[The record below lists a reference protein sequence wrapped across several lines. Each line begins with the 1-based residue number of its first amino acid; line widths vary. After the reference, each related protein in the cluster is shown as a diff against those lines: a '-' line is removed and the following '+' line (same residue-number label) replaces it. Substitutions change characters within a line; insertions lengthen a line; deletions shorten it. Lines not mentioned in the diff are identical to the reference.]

1 MCVHLIPSHKHKSV
15 WTEMMGDHRL
25 IVNTLLFSPLPPAPP
40 LQSLIISMIIII
52 TIIIVAKVS
61 ITKFLNLID
70 SKQP

>member
-1 MCVHLIPSHKHKSV
+1 
-15 WTEMMGDHRL
+15 MMGDHRL
-25 IVNTLLFSPLPPAPP
+25 IVNTLLCSPLPPAPP

-70 SKQP
+70 SKQPYVIFMTQFCYCNS

>member
-1 MCVHLIPSHKHKSV
+1 
-15 WTEMMGDHRL
+15 MMGDHRL
-25 IVNTLLFSPLPPAPP
+25 IVSTLLCSPLPPRSPPP

-70 SKQP
+70 SKQPYVIFMTQFFYCNS